1 MIFSH
6 HRFSAMLVRVAMPLG
21 IATLL
26 ASCGVPAQV
35 TVTPDPAPTI
45 RSAAEINLPLMA
57 YVSTSDQMEL
67 VIRGAYQ
74 RQVVCAAR
82 YGVVTNPD
90 EVDRSSLM
98 PQLDVSRC
106 YGLID
111 RAEVERYGYKLPPP
125 TEKEPERDPSAG
137 YTKRDEVMTGQTE
150 NGAPSSLKDSE
161 GNSLPEGGCGKIGW
175 DDIREGSNTGTELA
189 EKLLGDAWSA
199 LLENETFKGVEKD
212 WAACMKKAGYDFQ
225 HRWEAGNSVGEADA
239 GRQREMALKDLGC
252 AEETNYVGW
261 AMAVDVVIQKKLI
274 SENEASLRAELDVQK
289 KVLERA
295 KEALR

>member
-6 HRFSAMLVRVAMPLG
+6 HWFSAMLVRVAMPLG

-26 ASCGVPAQV
+26 ASCGVSTQV
-35 TVTPDPAPTI
+35 TVTPGPAPTI
-45 RSAAEINLPLMA
+45 SSAAEINLPLMA
-57 YVSTSDQMEL
+57 YASTSDQMEL

-82 YGVVTNPD
+82 YGVITSPD

-98 PQLDVSRC
+98 PQVDVSRR
-106 YGLID
+106 YGLVD
-111 RAEVERYGYKLPPP
+111 RAEVEQYGYKLPPP
-125 TEKEPERDPSAG
+125 REKEPERDPSAG

-150 NGAPSSLKDSE
+150 TGAPSSLKDSE

-175 DDIREGSNTGTELA
+175 DDIREGSSTGTELA

-199 LLENETFKGVEKD
+199 LLENEIF
-212 WAACMKKAGYDFQ
+212 KAGYDFQ
-225 HRWEAGNSVGEADA
+225 HRWEAGNSVGGADA
-239 GRQREMALKDLGC
+239 GRQREMALVDLGC
-252 AEETNYVGW
+252 AEETNYIGR
-261 AMAVDVVIQKKLI
+261 AMAVDVAIQKNLI
-274 SENEASLRAELDVQK
+274 RENEASLRAELDVQK